1 MEDMADRELRCPT
14 GCPEATFEALNAP
27 LIVDARGRY
36 LRHDARHATYVCTT
50 CQSVAIDVAAA
61 ARAMTR
67 DRSAIPPTLTCPGCG
82 VELLPPEDDP
92 LAAVV
97 ECPACATRFSVEE
110 GMPHL
115 HGVGSGEDDGEFG

>member
-1 MEDMADRELRCPT
+1 MAVRELRCPN
-14 GCPEATFEALNAP
+14 GCAGATFEALNAP
-27 LIVDARGRY
+27 LIVDARGDY
-36 LRHDARHATYVCTT
+36 LRHDARRATYVCST

-67 DRSAIPPTLTCPGCG
+67 DRYATPPTLTCPGCG

-97 ECPACATRFSVEE
+97 ECPACGTRFAVEE

-115 HGVGSGEDDGEFG
+115 HGVGGGDEGDLGD